1 MMQKKNL
8 PKNHFLYQKEFNT
21 NQNNFFHSLYEVEYF
36 LDHFSLFLKA
46 SKIYKI
52 LKTKIF

>member
-21 NQNNFFHSLYEVEYF
+21 NQNNFFHSLYEKRKKIIKKPCY
-36 LDHFSLFLKA
+36 SLKD
-46 SKIYKI
+46 
-52 LKTKIF
+52 

>member
-21 NQNNFFHSLYEVEYF
+21 NQNNYFHSLYEVEYF
-36 LDHFSLFLKA
+36 LDHFYLFLKA

-52 LKTKIF
+52 LKK